1 LLRLVAIDLSNA
13 DIPAF
18 EAYEARV
25 LSLVAQHGGRL
36 EMRVR
41 SLDGRVETHLLYF
54 PDEQAFD
61 CYRSDPRRIALASE
75 WEKSGAKSEAKLVE
89 RIGS

>member
-1 LLRLVAIDLSNA
+1 MLRLVAIDLSNA

-18 EAYEARV
+18 EAYEEKV
-25 LSLVAQHGGRL
+25 LALVPEHGGRL

-41 SLDGRVETHLLYF
+41 SVDGRTETHLLYF

-61 CYRSDPRRIALASE
+61 RYRSDPRRIALAPA
-75 WEKSGAKSEAKLVE
+75 WERCGARADVTSVE
-89 RIGS
+89 RT

>member
-1 LLRLVAIDLSNA
+1 LVAIDLSNA

-18 EAYEARV
+18 EAYEEKV
-25 LSLVAQHGGRL
+25 LSLVPRHGGRL

-41 SLDGRVETHLLYF
+41 SQDGQTETHLLFF

-61 CYRSDPRRIALASE
+61 RYRSDPRRIALAPE
-75 WEKSGAKSEAKLVE
+75 WEQSGAKSEAKVE
-89 RIGS
+89 RIGP